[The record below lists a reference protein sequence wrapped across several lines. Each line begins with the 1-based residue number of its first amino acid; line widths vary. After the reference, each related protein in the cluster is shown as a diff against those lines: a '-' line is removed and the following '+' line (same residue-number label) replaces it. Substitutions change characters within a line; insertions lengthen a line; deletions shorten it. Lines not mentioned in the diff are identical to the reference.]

1 MKDKLLYLIRQ
12 VRRTGAPFSARGEGP
27 GMRCTGACLHAP
39 ESNRASKNENAAAAL
54 IRATAFAL
62 LLSPLFATAQKD
74 VRTVKTTVAD
84 ILVLL
89 PAKDYGQADRI
100 YGQLIKLNP
109 DGLAMV
115 TNQVVPNG
123 NPDGVAS
130 RFAVSLLTHGSKT
143 KLDKAKIEQAYL
155 AALKKA
161 TETEVKAYFISN
173 LQLIGSAAS
182 VPALSQY
189 INNKELA
196 DPAIEAL
203 VSIGTLDAKKVL
215 FIATAAGDT
224 SIKPK
229 LVKALGA
236 LKYTP
241 ALPVIS
247 KLSAENDFE
256 LRKQSLW
263 AMALMGSGAS
273 YQTLLQQARNV
284 SFKAEPSEATKA
296 LVEYLHQV
304 SAKGD
309 TALASKISSDILAN
323 TSDASQQYARLAAL
337 EVLAQKPTQ
346 PTVVM
351 LAQELEKFD
360 AEYRK
365 EVLNIAIPS
374 AKNPAVLGM
383 WKAVYEPAT
392 GVQKAEILTMLSQA
406 NQNSGFADSYL
417 LPALSSEN
425 KDLRMA
431 AATQLAATKNKTYA
445 AALVD
450 YLAKTTDDAELAAA
464 KAALL
469 QLTDKSNAS
478 LAAAKIDA
486 AAPKAKIALLEV
498 LAERRA
504 TQHFDVAAQLFTSN
518 DEAVKAA
525 AYAALPNLSAPN
537 NMSSLL
543 TMLAA
548 TDNEAAT
555 KSIQSAIVAA
565 LDKSSIPLVNAAY
578 EQQKAKLLPVLP
590 YASDKSALDKVMTSF
605 SKGTDAEKELA
616 FAALEKWQNQDA
628 VRTLR
633 GIRQNPS
640 FAAWHGRA
648 FAAYISQVSKSN
660 WPDDQ
665 KLLMLEEIMPLA
677 STVAEKNAV
686 LRAIGGT
693 RTFLA
698 LMYVS
703 QFLEDKDLSAAA
715 SRSAMQIA
723 LPTGDGAPGLEGA
736 EVRKVLVGI
745 LAKLTGA
752 DSQYEK
758 IDIQTYLAKMPYT
771 KGYEPIFNGKDLT
784 GWQGLV
790 ENPIARSKMSKEEL
804 AQKQAAANEKLKL
817 NWSVRDG
824 AIWFTG
830 NGDNLCTIKHY
841 ADFDMV
847 ADCKISKEGDSGFYL
862 RGSPQVQIWD
872 TSRVDVGA
880 QVGSGGLYN
889 NQKYPSKPL
898 VLADNA
904 IGEWNTFRIKM
915 IGEKV
920 TVYLNGVLVVDNVPL
935 ENYWDRKLPIFP
947 SEAIELQAHGTELA
961 FRNLYIKELGTK
973 PYELTK
979 DEQQQGFELLYNGSD
994 MDKWDGNK
1002 TDYVV
1007 EDNAIAI
1014 YPNQE
1019 SHGNLY
1025 TKKEYSDFVFR
1036 FQFQLTPGANNGIG
1050 IHAPIDGDAAYV
1062 GKEIQVLD
1070 NDAPVYA
1077 NLEKYQYH
1085 GSVYGVI
1092 PAKRGF
1098 LKPTGEWNEEEIYVK
1113 GDYIKVT
1120 LNGTVIL
1127 EGDMKKASENGTLD
1141 HKDHPGL
1148 LRHKGH
1154 IAFLG
1159 HGSVVKFKDLRV
1171 KEL

>member
-1 MKDKLLYLIRQ
+1 MKDIFNQLYSNLPAEAVTITRPDACAYTPETNRTSFSRYFSTKA
-12 VRRTGAPFSARGEGP
+12 VR
-27 GMRCTGACLHAP
+27 
-39 ESNRASKNENAAAAL
+39 AA
-54 IRATAFAL
+54 AFAL
-62 LLSPLFATAQKD
+62 LLSPVFAQAQKD

-84 ILVLL
+84 ILMLL
-89 PAKDYGQADRI
+89 PAKDYNQADRI
-100 YGQLIKLNP
+100 YDQLIKLNP
-109 DGLAMV
+109 EGFNLV
-115 TNQVVPNG
+115 TSQVAPNG
-123 NPDGVAS
+123 NAAGVPS

-143 KLDKAKIEQAYL
+143 KVDKLKIEQAYL
-155 AALKKA
+155 TALKKA
-161 TETEVKAYFISN
+161 TDKEVKAYFISN

-182 VPALSQY
+182 VKTLSTY
-189 INNKELA
+189 INDKDLA

-203 VSIGTLDAKKVL
+203 VSIGTPDAKLALSTALPK
-215 FIATAAGDT
+215 ATDN
-224 SIKPK
+224 IKAK
-229 LVKALGA
+229 LVKGLGA
-236 LKYTP
+236 LKHAT
-241 ALPVIS
+241 ALPAIT
-247 KLSAENDFE
+247 KLAAENDVE

-263 AMALMGSGAS
+263 AIALLGDAS
-273 YQTLLQQARNV
+273 SYPTLLQHARNV
-284 SFKAEPSEATKA
+284 SFKAESTEATKA

-304 SAKGD
+304 TAKGN
-309 TALASKISSDILAN
+309 TTLATKISNDILVN
-323 TSDASQQYARLAAL
+323 TTDASQQYPRLAAL
-337 EVLAQKPTQ
+337 EVLAQQPTQ
-346 PTVVM
+346 STVT
-351 LAQELEKFD
+351 LLSQELDRFD
-360 AEYRK
+360 GEYRK
-365 EVLNIAIPS
+365 EVLNIAVPT
-374 AKNPAVLGM
+374 AKNAAVLGM
-383 WKAVYEPAT
+383 WKPIYEQAT
-392 GVQKAEILTMLSQA
+392 GAKKAEILIALSQA

-417 LPALSSEN
+417 LPALSSGN
-425 KDLRMA
+425 KDLQIA
-431 AATQLAATKNKTYA
+431 AAKQLALTKNKAYA
-445 AALVD
+445 APLAN
-450 YLAKTTDDAELAAA
+450 YLAKSTDKEEIAAA
-464 KAALL
+464 KTALL
-469 QLTDKSNAS
+469 QVTDKTNAS
-478 LAAAKIDA
+478 LAAEKIDA
-486 AAPKAKIALLEV
+486 ANTNAKIALLEV

-504 TQHFDVAAQLFTSN
+504 TQHFAAAAKLFTSN

-525 AYAALPNLSAPN
+525 AYSTLPNLSAPN
-537 NMSSLL
+537 NMGVLL
-543 TMLAA
+543 QMLAA
-548 TDNEAAT
+548 SNTEAST
-555 KSIQSAIVAA
+555 KAVQSAVVAA
-565 LDKSSIPLVNAAY
+565 IDKNSISLVNAAY
-578 EQQKAKLLPVLP
+578 ETQKAKLLPVLP
-590 YASDKSALDKVMTSF
+590 YANDKSALDKVMTSF
-605 SKGTDAEKELA
+605 TKGSEDEKALA

-633 GIRQNPS
+633 SIRQNPS
-640 FAAWHGRA
+640 YSNWHARA
-648 FAAYISQVSKSN
+648 FSAYISQVSKSN

-665 KLLMLEEIMPLA
+665 KLLMLEEVMPLA
-677 STVAEKNAV
+677 TTVAEKNAV
-686 LRAIGGT
+686 LRAIGGA

-698 LMYVS
+698 LMYVAK
-703 QFLEDKDLSAAA
+703 FLDDKDLSAAA

-771 KGYEPIFNGKDLT
+771 KGYEQIFNGKDLT

-790 ENPIARSKMSKEEL
+790 ENPIARGKMSKEEL
-804 AQKQAAANEKLKL
+804 AKKQIVANEKLKK
-817 NWSVRDG
+817 NWSVKDDMITFSG
-824 AIWFTG
+824 E
-830 NGDNLCTIKHY
+830 GDNLCTIKHY
-841 ADFDMV
+841 ADFELV
-847 ADCKISKEGDSGFYL
+847 ADVLLTKEGDSGFYL

-904 IGEWNTFRIKM
+904 IGEWNTYRIKM
-915 IGEKV
+915 VGEKV
-920 TVYLNGVLVVDNVPL
+920 TVHLNGVLVVDNVPL

-947 SEAIELQAHGTELA
+947 SEALELQAHGTDLA
-961 FRNLYIKELGTK
+961 FRNLYVKELGAK
-973 PYELTK
+973 SYELTK
-979 DEQQQGFELLYNGSD
+979 DEQQQGFELLFNGRD
-994 MDKWDGNK
+994 LDKWDGNK

-1007 EDNAIAI
+1007 EDDAIAI
-1014 YPNQE
+1014 YPTNE
-1019 SHGNLY
+1019 GHGNLY

-1077 NLEKYQYH
+1077 NLEEYQYH

-1127 EGDMKKASENGTLD
+1127 EGDMKKASEKGTLD